1 LNDQLGFEVFPNPA
15 GTDVTV
21 LLHGEH
27 QEGETEIIFTDL
39 NGKEV
44 KRIIY
49 TEQAGKLMT
58 VDLRNLEP
66 GVYVVRML
74 NTLSNDQFMRLIKQ

>member
-1 LNDQLGFEVFPNPA
+1 
-15 GTDVTV
+15 
-21 LLHGEH
+21 
-27 QEGETEIIFTDL
+27 
-39 NGKEV
+39 V